1 MKKITKRIT
10 AAATAAV
17 MAVTVTA
24 VSLTNASATKNPDDT
39 YTPSPRVEAKTYRFA
54 MPGCWQSDYWRQN
67 ENCAGIYWWT
77 GADTPGEVYSHGWP
91 GYKMSKA
98 AEAGV
103 DNLYSSPVPAD
114 ANMIIINN
122 HIDGGMP
129 GQPNFLQ
136 ERFDA
141 ACNTNDTQSIY
152 YAFMESPYYTK
163 DLWKY
168 AWDKA
173 ADEVGRTIDWSD
185 DETRMTS
192 EEATQISDIY
202 DELLEAV
209 DDDDFVLDIPEFGNY
224 AKNFYVETENGD
236 GIAQSFDNMV
246 YVVNLDP
253 NTINISTTLIPEGK
267 SPTAATGS
275 STTETASTAHGRQ
288 RNCWL
293 NIPVLFLTVTEARF
307 SLRTVIWS
315 LMITV
320 RSTVL

>member
-39 YTPSPRVEAKTYRFA
+39 YTPSRGVEAKTYRFA

-77 GADTPGEVYSHGWP
+77 GADTPGSVFTHDWP
-91 GYKMSKA
+91 GYKMTRV

-103 DNLYSSPVPAD
+103 ENLYSSPVPAD
-114 ANMIIINN
+114 ANQIIINN

-129 GQPNFLQ
+129 GTEGFLQ

-141 ACNTNDTQSIY
+141 ACQINDTQSVY

-224 AKNFYVETENGD
+224 AKNFYVE
-236 GIAQSFDNMV
+236 
-246 YVVNLDP
+246 
-253 NTINISTTLIPEGK
+253 LIYQPHLFPKVK

-288 RNCWL
+288 RSCLL
-293 NIPVLFLTVTEARF
+293 NIPALPLTVTAARF
-307 SLRTVIWS
+307 SLRAAIWS
-315 LMITV
+315 LMIMV